1 MNLDFYI
8 KLIRVSRLKHA
19 LTFDTHMNHYEAT
32 FAPFLMAER
41 NLSYYFM
48 TLESK
53 PFLNKYF
60 LLLDLDY
67 LLGRKP

>member
-1 MNLDFYI
+1 MMNLDFHI
-8 KLIRVSRLKHA
+8 KLISVSRLKYA
-19 LTFDTHMNHYEAT
+19 LTFDTHMSHYDAT

-53 PFLNKYF
+53 PFLHIF
-60 LLLDLDY
+60 FF
-67 LLGRKP
+67 